1 MRSFLKASLFTVGV
15 FALAGFGTASVPSV
29 ATAADITKSCGGLN
43 QKKCTTSKA
52 TYRGKVKTSKPKGAF
67 FDPRKGGE
75 WWKCPSNRPR
85 RTAYAVTSSKACA
98 TKNIIGEK
106 LSKAEFKGKVF
117 QSKPKGAFLDP
128 RKGGE
133 YWSCPSGYIRNLNP
147 VTHNAACTVSPKYVC
162 DSGNIASGNRCYKK
176 GDCGKPNGRP
186 CLIVERIPSCN
197 KGLAE
202 DFIAN
207 KCVKA
212 NVAGCL
218 TMVRTINT
226 LDKIGR
232 ATKQAKMVTDK
243 ALQTL
248 IKQVPGMK
256 QAVNTVKNGGGAVTK
271 QFSSKKGKDQLL
283 NDITT
288 AVKPFESA
296 VPELKRV
303 ASKMESMSSTLRKI
317 FTKESFCTRGYQS
330 LSAEFAKL
338 GLKPNIKLKKASL
351 LDGLLIK
358 NAHAAA
364 GEHFFMSYTF
374 SGSVAAV
381 LGVTLD
387 LSFVTDYRGGGGVF
401 IGVGPALVT
410 NVAGGGAF
418 GLGFYPKVDTAGFS
432 GWGWGVGVSAGP
444 PSKIV
449 SGGADFFFDEKLKEF
464 QGFGFNV
471 GVGLGVSPVDVTF
484 GAGHAWKL

>member
-1 MRSFLKASLFTVGV
+1 MRSFLKASFFAVGV
-15 FALAGFGTASVPSV
+15 FALAGFGTAGVPSV

-43 QKKCTTSKA
+43 QKKCATSKA
-52 TYRGKVKTSKPKGAF
+52 TYRGKLKTPKPKGAF

-85 RTAYAVTSSKACA
+85 RTAYSVTSNKACA
-98 TKNIIGEK
+98 TKRIIGEK

-117 QSKPKGAFLDP
+117 KPKPKGAFIDP

-133 YWSCPSGYIRNLNP
+133 YSSCPSGYIRNLNP

-162 DSGNIASGNRCYKK
+162 DSGNIAAGNRCYKK
-176 GDCGKPNGRP
+176 GDCGKSNGRP

-212 NVAGCL
+212 TVAGCL
-218 TMVRTINT
+218 TMVRTINV

-232 ATKQAKMVTDK
+232 TTRQAKEVSDK
-243 ALQTL
+243 AVGTL
-248 IKQVPGMK
+248 IKQVPGMR
-256 QAVNTVKNGGGAVTK
+256 QAVSAVKHGGGAVTK
-271 QFSSKKGKDQLL
+271 PFKSKKGKDQLL
-283 NDITT
+283 NDIAV

-296 VPELKRV
+296 VPELRRV
-303 ASKMESMSSTLRKI
+303 AARMETTSSSLRKI
-317 FTKESFCTRGYQS
+317 FTKESFCTRGFQS
-330 LSAEFAKL
+330 LSNEFAKL
-338 GLKPNIKLKKASL
+338 GLKPNIKLKKA
-351 LDGLLIK
+351 GLLHGLLVK
-358 NAHAAA
+358 KAHATA
-364 GEHFFMSYTF
+364 GEHFFMSYTL
-374 SGSVAAV
+374 SGSIAKG

-387 LSFVTDYRGGGGVF
+387 LSFVTDYRGDGAVF

-410 NVAGGGAF
+410 NVAGGVAL
-418 GLGFYPKVDTAGFS
+418 GLGFYPKAAAADFA

-484 GAGHAWKL
+484 GTGHAWKL